1 MQAIRQLESS
11 PGTFSKAVLL
21 GGAGLP
27 SQSDTFRGIP
37 LWIAA
42 GDRDFGKRGTDAF
55 AQWCQK
61 ESLDHEY
68 HIYPDTE
75 HLVIVQAA
83 LQDAFAFLDR
93 GTDPTR

>member
-1 MQAIRQLESS
+1 
-11 PGTFSKAVLL
+11 
-21 GGAGLP
+21 
-27 SQSDTFRGIP
+27 
-37 LWIAA
+37 
-42 GDRDFGKRGTDAF
+42 
-55 AQWCQK
+55 
-61 ESLDHEY
+61 LDHEY